1 MATEKQ
7 NADELKARIAELPSG
22 YMASVRCFF
31 YSVIFRIHHH
41 PLTIVAVLCYFIHDS
56 KPVLTYVF

>member
-1 MATEKQ
+1 MHLADAKGGSIHMATEKQ

-31 YSVIFRIHHH
+31 YSVII
-41 PLTIVAVLCYFIHDS
+41 
-56 KPVLTYVF
+56 